1 MRKILYI
8 FMFVFFIPGYAA
20 IASPKFWIVTT
31 PNTVDFSFNMTAKGD
46 FTVDWGDGNIEPIS
60 RTDTTEATYT
70 HTYDIAGEYTIGF
83 DGVATGY
90 NSHWSTSVFNFK
102 NNKNLA
108 AIYGSLGA
116 LFPSFATGAQPS
128 YYSTFHGC
136 SNLASEIPPELFRGN
151 YGTMRGYAMFRQVF
165 SGCSKLS
172 GQIPPNLFSDMEGC
186 IEHTG
191 FASLFQG
198 CKSLTGEIPED
209 LFAGF
214 TGFCSSDS
222 FQFSTTFNGCSGL
235 TGEIPEKLFSRI
247 VADASKNQYAF
258 NSTFGGCKN
267 LTGFIPPGLFSGIS
281 TENGVANQ
289 FMSGTFSGS
298 GIATQCPAGYH
309 QYMTGFEEYLGGYV
323 SCVPCPDEF
332 PNSVIGA
339 TDVRM
344 CYRGDMRVLHIGD
357 NNVGLLTY
365 KTTEPALHIKIEDGI
380 YYGAMTPIET
390 NVMRD
395 SEYKVKIRHN
405 ENIYN
410 LYDVTTVVPVAAE

>member
-1 MRKILYI
+1 
-8 FMFVFFIPGYAA
+8 MFVFFIPGYAA

-31 PNTVDFSFNMTAKGD
+31 PNTTDFSFNMTAKGD

-83 DGVATGY
+83 DGVATQYALWGTNQGY
-90 NSHWSTSVFNFK
+90 WASPTISFK
-102 NNKNLA
+102 NNKNIA
-108 AIYGSLGA
+108 GIYGSLGA
-116 LFPSFATGAQPS
+116 LFPTIDGNQPE
-128 YYSTFHGC
+128 YYNTFSGC
-136 SNLASEIPPELFRGN
+136 SNLASEIPPELFVGN
-151 YGTMRGYAMFRQVF
+151 YGQMKSGMFNGLFGGCSKLRGQIPPGLFSGITGNATHIGFSGTF
-165 SGCSKLS
+165 SGCSK
-172 GQIPPNLFSDMEGC
+172 
-186 IEHTG
+186 
-191 FASLFQG
+191 
-198 CKSLTGEIPED
+198 LTGEIPED
-209 LFAGF
+209 LFGGI
-214 TGFCSSDS
+214 TGLAKDWRFNAV
-222 FQFSTTFNGCSGL
+222 FNGCSGL

-247 VADASKNQYAF
+247 VVDSSVHRNIFNQAF
-258 NSTFGGCKN
+258 RNCKN
-267 LTGFIPPGLFSGIS
+267 LTGFIPPGLFAGMDADKVSWGEMMF
-281 TENGVANQ
+281 T
-289 FMSGTFSGS
+289 GS

-323 SCVPCPDEF
+323 SCVPCPDGF

-365 KTTEPALHIKIEDGI
+365 KTTEPALHIKIEDSI

-410 LYDVTTVVPVAAE
+410 LYDVTTVVPVATE

>member
-1 MRKILYI
+1 MRKIIYLLLMLI
-8 FMFVFFIPGYAA
+8 CSVAYADDT
-20 IASPKFWIVTT
+20 SPKFWIVTT
-31 PNTVDFSFNMTAKGD
+31 PNTTDFSFNMTAKGD

-116 LFPSFATGAQPS
+116 LFPSFETGAQPS
-128 YYSTFHGC
+128 YYLTFYGC

-151 YGTMRGYAMFRQVF
+151 YGTMRGYAMFRQIF
-165 SGCSKLS
+165 GGCSKLS

-214 TGFCSSDS
+214 TGFCSSGS
-222 FQFSTTFNGCSGL
+222 FQFNATFNGCSGL

-247 VADASKNQYAF
+247 VADASKNPYAF
-258 NSTFGGCKN
+258 RSTFAGCKN

-289 FMSGTFSGS
+289 FMSGTFTGS

-344 CYRGDMRVLHIGD
+344 CYRGDLHKLHVVD
-357 NNVGLLTY
+357 NTVGLLTY
-365 KTTEPALHIKIEDGI
+365 KISEPALHVKIDGNV
-380 YYGAMTPIET
+380 YYGAMTPVET

-395 SEYKVKIRHN
+395 SEHKVKIR
-405 ENIYN
+405 YN
-410 LYDVTTVVPVAAE
+410 QDVYYLYDQTSILPVQ